1 MDSKIRGISV
11 NNLEIYIM
19 RERETKKK
27 KSSGAGTS
35 WKKFLKSPG
44 VAL

>member
-27 KSSGAGTS
+27 KKVVGQEPAGRN
-35 WKKFLKSPG
+35 F
-44 VAL
+44 

>member
-27 KSSGAGTS
+27 KVVGQEPAGRN
-35 WKKFLKSPG
+35 F
-44 VAL
+44 